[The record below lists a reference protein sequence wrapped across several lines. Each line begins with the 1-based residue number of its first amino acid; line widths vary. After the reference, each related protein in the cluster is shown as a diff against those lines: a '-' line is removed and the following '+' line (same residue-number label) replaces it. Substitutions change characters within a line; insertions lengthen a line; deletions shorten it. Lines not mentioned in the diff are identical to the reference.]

1 MLAEIAYRAESEEL
15 TVITQDDIKDA
26 FPSVIIEHAMEDYSR
41 TTIDRRLL
49 RLIEV
54 VLRGHDQSRQVGI
67 DQGDPLSPPTLNLR
81 LHYCLDLPALG
92 SAGPGTTHRYR
103 YVDNLVYQSR
113 SVTEGYEALQQDRAL
128 LEQAV
133 FQLKGKGNHPIDL
146 QRQGARINIL
156 GFDLSWKED
165 RVQFG
170 LNQRAIRKLEGTLE
184 KVHEGPYPVETARE
198 VIQGWIEAQ
207 GPAFESGGVCQIL
220 DRIQDVAAR
229 AGFREIGARVELE
242 DRVESALYHWNQT
255 REKAVQGLQG
265 QDVAETVLLGAPPP
279 STGP

>member
-1 MLAEIAYRAESEEL
+1 MLAEIAYRAESEGL

-54 VLRGHDQSRQVGI
+54 VLRGHDQLRQVGI

-81 LHYCLDLPALG
+81 LHYCLDLPTLG
-92 SAGPGTTHRYR
+92 SADPGTTHRYR

-113 SVTEGYEALQQDRAL
+113 SVTEGYEALRQDRAL

-133 FQLKGKGNHPIDL
+133 FQLKGEGNHPIDL
-146 QRQGARINIL
+146 QRQGTRINIL
-156 GFDLSWKED
+156 GFDLCWKEG

-170 LNQRAIRKLEGTLE
+170 LNRKAIRKLEGTLE

-220 DRIQDVAAR
+220 DHIQSVTAR

-242 DRVESALYHWNQT
+242 ERVESALYHWNQT
-255 REKAVQGLQG
+255 REKAVRRRQG
-265 QDVAETVLLGAPPP
+265 QDVTGSVLLGAPPP
-279 STGP
+279 STSP